1 MESQRIPVGR
11 KRRRPT
17 RAGTVLSE
25 ERIVTAALELVEAPG
40 TSAFTV
46 RRLGEALGCDPS
58 AVYRYFANTDAVL
71 LAVADR
77 LIGDSL
83 EGFTPQDDWVA
94 SLRDFAVRV
103 HRSVLRHPRL
113 ATIRAA
119 RVTAGPAERRAVD
132 TGIGI
137 LLGAG
142 FAPPEAVRL
151 YLAFIDTV
159 LAHAAL
165 DAQVCDLT
173 DAQRAQES
181 TVWKDVYGDLPE
193 DAYPHVRAVR
203 EHLPDGPHSA
213 FPDTLDLLLAQFAA
227 RQARWG
233 TDGSVR
239 AQRR

>member
-25 ERIVTAALELVEAPG
+25 ERIVSAALELVEAPG

-83 EGFTPQDDWVA
+83 EGFTPGDDWVA
-94 SLRDFAVRV
+94 SLRDFATRV
-103 HRSVLRHPRL
+103 HRSVLSHPRL
-113 ATIRAA
+113 AAISTA

-165 DAQVCDLT
+165 DARVRDLT
-173 DAQRAQES
+173 EAQRGQEGLA
-181 TVWKDVYGDLPE
+181 WRDVYGNLPA
-193 DAYPHVRAVR
+193 DDYPHVHAVR
-203 EHLPDGPHSA
+203 AHLPGGAHSA
-213 FPDTLDLLLAQFAA
+213 FPETLDLLLAQFEA
-227 RQARWG
+227 RLA
-233 TDGSVR
+233 
-239 AQRR
+239 

>member
-17 RAGTVLSE
+17 RGGTVLSE

-40 TSAFTV
+40 SSAFTV

-83 EGFTPQDDWVA
+83 DGFTPGEDWVA
-94 SLRDFAVRV
+94 SLRDFGTRV

-113 ATIRAA
+113 AVIRAG

-142 FAPPEAVRL
+142 FAPPDAPRL

-165 DAQVCDLT
+165 DAQLCDLT
-173 DAQRAQES
+173 EAQRSQES
-181 TVWKDVYGDLPE
+181 TAWKDVYGNLPA
-193 DAYPHVRAVR
+193 DTYPHIHAVR
-203 EHLPDGPHSA
+203 EYLPGGAHSA
-213 FPDTLDLLLAQFAA
+213 FPDTLELLLAQFEA
-227 RQARWG
+227 RLGRSGGGAC
-233 TDGSVR
+233 VEVVKK
-239 AQRR
+239 